1 MSDQYSLYI
10 ALRDLMVRAAPA
22 MKIGKD
28 VVGEC
33 TINVPTATMASKDP
47 LWFGTVRLTGHRVS
61 VYLPTLAMKEGR
73 DISVPDG
80 LKNRAQSK
88 TCFVFSEAEPER
100 FSELENVT
108 RAAALAVA
116 A

>member
-47 LWFGTVRLTGHRVS
+47 LWFGTVRLTGQRVS

-73 DISVPDG
+73 DIPVPDT
-80 LKNRAQSK
+80 LKNRAQTK
-88 TCFVFSEAEPER
+88 TCFVFSDVEADA
-100 FSELENVT
+100 FADLENVT
-108 RAAALAVA
+108 RAAAQAFA